1 MKKKHLTYVYQN
13 GRKNRLAKEN
23 YPKEF
28 FYGLDYLKSQFETF
42 DVIEFSKDNNNIILK
57 KFSKFIER
65 ITGLPYL
72 FDKIVSSINF
82 KIFRKSD
89 LIVLTNQRIAFS
101 SFPYLLINKFNK
113 KSVIVVFIMG
123 LYNVNHRNYIK
134 NFLRK
139 LSINI
144 LIRLVDKH
152 LFLSV
157 SEYEY
162 AKSNHKKHTEKFYF
176 LPFPVD
182 TSFWKKNENTKNYK
196 NILFIGNDGKRDYD
210 FIIELSKKLKEYNF
224 TFITQKIEENQI
236 NDSNVTLIKGKWDEE
251 ILSDDDIRN
260 FYQTS
265 YLTLLPLKNSLQPSG
280 QSVAL
285 QSMSCGTPVII
296 TKTQG
301 FWEPDLFSNYE
312 DIIFVDKNN
321 IESWEK
327 EIKNIVSNDDNY
339 KNLSINGLNKVL
351 ENYTLEKF
359 YIRLENIL
367 FNY

>member
-1 MKKKHLTYVYQN
+1 M
-13 GRKNRLAKEN
+13 
-23 YPKEF
+23 
-28 FYGLDYLKSQFETF
+28 
-42 DVIEFSKDNNNIILK
+42 
-57 KFSKFIER
+57 
-65 ITGLPYL
+65 
-72 FDKIVSSINF
+72 
-82 KIFRKSD
+82 
-89 LIVLTNQRIAFS
+89 
-101 SFPYLLINKFNK
+101 
-113 KSVIVVFIMG
+113 
-123 LYNVNHRNYIK
+123 
-134 NFLRK
+134 
-139 LSINI
+139 
-144 LIRLVDKH
+144 
-152 LFLSV
+152 
-157 SEYEY
+157 
-162 AKSNHKKHTEKFYF
+162 
-176 LPFPVD
+176 
-182 TSFWKKNENTKNYK
+182 
-196 NILFIGNDGKRDYD
+196 
-210 FIIELSKKLKEYNF
+210 
-224 TFITQKIEENQI
+224 
-236 NDSNVTLIKGKWDEE
+236 
-251 ILSDDDIRN
+251 SDDDIRN

>member
-1 MKKKHLTYVYQN
+1 MKKNHLTYVYQN

-28 FYGLDYLKSQFETF
+28 FYGLDFLKSQFETF
-42 DVIEFSKDNNNIILK
+42 DVVEFSKDNNNKILK
-57 KFSKFIER
+57 KISKFMEK

-72 FDKIVSSINF
+72 FDKMVSSTNF

-101 SFPYLLINKFNK
+101 SFPYILINKFNK

-123 LYNVNHRNYIK
+123 LYDVSHKNYVK

-152 LFLSV
+152 IFLSV

-162 AKSNHKKHTEKFYF
+162 AKSNHKKQAKKFYF

-182 TSFWKKNENTKNYK
+182 TSFWKKNDNTKNYK
-196 NILFIGNDGKRDYD
+196 NILFIGNDGKRDYE

-224 TFITQKIEENQI
+224 TFITKKIEENQI
-236 NDSNVTLIKGKWDEE
+236 NNSNVTLIKGKWDEE
-251 ILSDDDIRN
+251 ILSDNDIRDY
-260 FYQTS
+260 YQKS
-265 YLTLLPLKNSLQPSG
+265 YLTLLPIKNSLQPSG

-296 TKTQG
+296 TKTEG
-301 FWEPDLFSNYE
+301 FWEPDLFSNYK
-312 DIIFVDKNN
+312 DIIFVDNN
-321 IESWEK
+321 NLESWEK
-327 EIKNIVSNDDNY
+327 EINNIISNDVKY
-339 KNLSINGLNKVL
+339 KSLRTNGLNNVL

-359 YIRLENIL
+359 YLGLESIL